1 MDCPITRPS
10 RQAFHPIVNLAATK
24 RRDCSAFADDLSL
37 CAVAFASGELM
48 SQDLARIRAFV
59 QVFDAGGFSAAAR
72 QHGRSKALLSKYVT
86 DLEDY
91 LGVRL
96 MNRTTRK
103 LGLTEAGEA
112 YYREASQLLQQL
124 DDLDATI
131 SDQTAEPRGL
141 IRISAPRNLG
151 ETTLSPAIFDFM
163 ARNPLVAVDLRLE
176 DRYVDLV
183 EEGVDVALRI
193 STMSDSSLIARK
205 ISDMRH
211 IICASPELIRRAG
224 HPRSGE
230 ELRNLPCIL
239 DTNMPSHNSWRFIED
254 GKQVSVHVSGTVRV
268 NSPVAA
274 MQAALVGLGFAVIPS
289 YLADPRITEGK
300 LVKVLEDRMPDGPS
314 LMAVYPHRRHLAGK
328 VRALIDH
335 LVAWFEDH
343 PVR

>member
-1 MDCPITRPS
+1 
-10 RQAFHPIVNLAATK
+10 
-24 RRDCSAFADDLSL
+24 
-37 CAVAFASGELM
+37 M

-59 QVFDAGGFSAAAR
+59 QVFDAGGFSSAAR

-103 LGLTEAGEA
+103 LSLTEAGEA

-141 IRISAPRNLG
+141 VRISAPRNLG
-151 ETTLSPAIFDFM
+151 ETTLAPAIFAFM
-163 ARNPLVAVDLRLE
+163 VRNPLVSVDLRLE
-176 DRYVDLV
+176 DRFVDLV
-183 EEGVDVALRI
+183 EEGIDVALRI
-193 STMSDSSLIARK
+193 TTMSDSSLIARR
-205 ISDMRH
+205 ISDMKH
-211 IICASPELIRRAG
+211 VICAAPALIERHGLPVAG
-224 HPRSGE
+224 EDMRS
-230 ELRNLPCIL
+230 RPCIL
-239 DTNMPSHNSWRFIED
+239 DTNMPSHASWRFIED
-254 GKQVSVHVSGTVRV
+254 GRPVSVHVSGPARV

-274 MQAALVGLGFAVIPS
+274 MQAALAGLGFALLPT
-289 YLADPRITEGK
+289 YLADPHVAQGR
-300 LVKVLEDRMPDGPS
+300 LMRVLENRMPEGPS

-328 VRALIDH
+328 VRAMIDH
-335 LVAWFEDH
+335 LVTWFESN